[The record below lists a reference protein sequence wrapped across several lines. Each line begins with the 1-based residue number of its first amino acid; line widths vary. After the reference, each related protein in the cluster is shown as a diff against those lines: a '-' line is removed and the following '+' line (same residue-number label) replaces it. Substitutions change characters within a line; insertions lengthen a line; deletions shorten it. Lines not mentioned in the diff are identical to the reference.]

1 MLFFRRSPPIH
12 ELTYRPLQSTDL
24 ATVSTLI
31 EQTEWAALSMP
42 YDELPLVLEDGF
54 SVVAEHGGK
63 IWAAILSSWAAPP
76 AIWIRALVFH
86 HSLRPAE
93 ALPPLLDALD
103 QLLLQRRAAQL
114 YMMSDDRDALW
125 LRPLLI
131 RAGYVAELDVV
142 GYEKRTMFIPS
153 WGNDLITVRAAT
165 LEDVPQITLVDA
177 AAFSVEW
184 VKSELTLGGVFPLAP
199 CYLVAEQ
206 AGAIVGYAFATLHH
220 AGLVAH
226 LVRIAVLPDRQR
238 QAIGVR
244 LLAEVVHW
252 CRQRDVQILSLNT
265 QATNSQAQRLYEW
278 FGFLRNAER
287 QVVLAKDLAAAPAQ
301 AAAAR
306 D

>member
-12 ELTYRPLQSTDL
+12 ELTYRPLQPTDL
-24 ATVSTLI
+24 AAVSTLI

-42 YDELPLVLEDGF
+42 YDELPLVIEDGF
-54 SVVAEHGGK
+54 SMVAEHGGK
-63 IWAAILSSWAAPP
+63 VWAAILSSWAAPP
-76 AIWIRALVFH
+76 AAWMRALVFH
-86 HSLRPAE
+86 HALRPGE
-93 ALPPLLDALD
+93 ALPPLLNALES
-103 QLLLQRRAAQL
+103 LLLRHRAASL

-125 LRPLLI
+125 LRPLLL
-131 RAGYVAELDVV
+131 REGYAAELDVV

-153 WGNDLITVRAAT
+153 WGNDQVTVRAAT
-165 LEDVPQITLVDA
+165 PEDVPHITLVDA
-177 AAFSVEW
+177 AAFTPEW

-206 AGAIVGYAFATLHH
+206 AGSIIGYAFATLHH

-226 LVRIAVLPDRQR
+226 LVRIAVLPSLQH

-265 QATNSQAQRLYEW
+265 QANNATAQRLYEW
-278 FGFLRNAER
+278 FGFLRNGER
-287 QVVLAKDLAAAPAQ
+287 QVVLAKNLADPPALAA
-301 AAAAR
+301 
-306 D
+306 